1 MLREIWKGTLTNCM
15 MALGTM
21 SVRSVDILHQSEKD
35 HLKQCMRGKWFMF
48 NVSYGPMHSFN
59 VFLQPFLMQHI
70 YIFSWCS
77 SIWLFKLL
85 KKVIKGVC
93 VWRVIWKGIL
103 MNCMRTLGTMS
114 VRSVDILHQSEKDHL
129 KQCMRR
135 KWVMF
140 KVSNV
145 PMHSFNVF
153 LQVTPFWC
161 SLSTVFTYTFSW
173 YS

>member
-1 MLREIWKGTLTNCM
+1 MLRVIWKGTLINCM
-15 MALGTM
+15 RTLGTM
-21 SVRSVDILHQSEKD
+21 FVRSVDILHQSEKD
-35 HLKQCMRGKWFMF
+35 HLREYMRTDDSCSNFL
-48 NVSYGPMHSFN
+48 VPMLSFN
-59 VFLQPFLMQHI
+59 VFLQLFLMQHI

-114 VRSVDILHQSEKDHL
+114 VRSVDILHQSERDHL

-135 KWVMF
+135 KWFMFMFNVSNGPMNSF
-140 KVSNV
+140 KV
-145 PMHSFNVF
+145 F
-153 LQVTPFWC
+153 LHPFLMQHI
-161 SLSTVFTYTFSW
+161 SHDVH
-173 YS
+173 

>member
-1 MLREIWKGTLTNCM
+1 
-15 MALGTM
+15 M

-48 NVSYGPMHSFN
+48 NVSNGPMHSFN

-103 MNCMRTLGTMS
+103 MNCMRTLLTMS
-114 VRSVDILHQSEKDHL
+114 LRSVDIPHQSERDHL

-135 KWVMF
+135 KWFMF
-140 KVSNV
+140 NVSNG

-153 LQVTPFWC
+153 LQPFLMQHICIFSWC
-161 SLSTVFTYTFSW
+161 SSIWLFKLLKKVI
-173 YS
+173 